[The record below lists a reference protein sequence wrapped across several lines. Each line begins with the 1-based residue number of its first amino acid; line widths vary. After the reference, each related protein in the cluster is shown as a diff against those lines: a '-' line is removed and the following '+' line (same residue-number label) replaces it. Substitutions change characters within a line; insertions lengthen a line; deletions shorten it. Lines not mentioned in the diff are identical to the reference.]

1 MPDPRGW
8 ILGIDVGGTGSRALL
23 QRVDG
28 TDRRTFVGDRA
39 RATSAGTRALDV
51 AAHLA
56 HEARVAC
63 DDHPLL
69 GVGIGATGLAT
80 LLSTPEDALRDLANA
95 LDAPVAAATD
105 AYTAHLG
112 ALGGRGGA
120 VLSLGTGAV
129 AFATDHDRLAR
140 RLDGWGHLYGDRGSG
155 ARIGMAALESAALAH
170 DGVDPRGGR
179 LLEAMR
185 AALGEVD
192 AWPAGL
198 YLADDRAGRLASLV
212 PAVARL
218 ATAGDEEA
226 QRILDEAAR
235 DAARTLV
242 AALAAPTPPL
252 AAVTGGLRGLGPGLE
267 ASIAAVVRAAR
278 PDVEIVPAAGDPVD
292 GALLLAEH
300 AALGRVARV
309 PGCWHARAPRRHA
322 ARAAAR

>member
-129 AFATDHDRLAR
+129 ALDRKSTRLNSSHVEISDAVFCLKKPRWCSTPCR
-140 RLDGWGHLYGDRGSG
+140 RST
-155 ARIGMAALESAALAH
+155 SC
-170 DGVDPRGGR
+170 
-179 LLEAMR
+179 
-185 AALGEVD
+185 
-192 AWPAGL
+192 
-198 YLADDRAGRLASLV
+198 
-212 PAVARL
+212 
-218 ATAGDEEA
+218 
-226 QRILDEAAR
+226 
-235 DAARTLV
+235 
-242 AALAAPTPPL
+242 TPPTW
-252 AAVTGGLRGLGPGLE
+252 A
-267 ASIAAVVRAAR
+267 
-278 PDVEIVPAAGDPVD
+278 
-292 GALLLAEH
+292 
-300 AALGRVARV
+300 
-309 PGCWHARAPRRHA
+309 CPRSTCPSSG
-322 ARAAAR
+322 